1 MRCVLPLDER
11 RFVRVLMTQAAPPR
25 ADFIHQAI
33 KAREFT
39 LAELADLMGDDF
51 VRVTL
56 TVALEYISAGS
67 ILVLG
72 TRRAAYE
79 GYLKQLA
86 ALRAKRSI
94 KGITK

>member
-1 MRCVLPLDER
+1 MDER
-11 RFVRVLMTQAAPPR
+11 RFVRVLMSQSAPPR

-33 KAREFT
+33 RSREFT

-56 TVALEYISAGS
+56 TVALEYIAAGS

-72 TRRAAYE
+72 ARKATYE

-86 ALRAKRSI
+86 ALRAKRAL
-94 KGITK
+94 KVLTR